1 MKLQDYR
8 KLLGLSRAKAAAQLG
23 TTGVTI
29 YRYET
34 GRILPSVKAARRI
47 QEWSKGAVTM
57 TDLLWGSQWG
67 EGGKR

>member
-8 KLLGLSRAKAAAQLG
+8 KLLGLSRAKAASQLG

-34 GRILPSVKAARRI
+34 GRMLPSIKAATRI
-47 QEWSKGAVTM
+47 REWSKGAVTLD
-57 TDLLWGSQWG
+57 DLLGA
-67 EGGKR
+67 RP